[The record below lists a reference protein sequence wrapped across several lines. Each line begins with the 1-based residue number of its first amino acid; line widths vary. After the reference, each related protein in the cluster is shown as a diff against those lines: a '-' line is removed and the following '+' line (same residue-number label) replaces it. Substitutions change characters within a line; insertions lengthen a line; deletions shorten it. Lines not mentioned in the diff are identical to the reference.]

1 MQEVG
6 LVIGSR
12 DILFWDILPFLIEL
26 IEFDNYTGPAIETT
40 EATN

>member
-12 DILFWDILPFLIEL
+12 DILFLTLLDDR
-26 IEFDNYTGPAIETT
+26 FDNYTGPAIETT